1 MKQSLLLWSAGRRS
15 TRTINVLLRFQH
27 LPTLGCGRPLL
38 YGEKMSRQSKGLK
51 SWLSSWS
58 PCLSLIVTFSLFFPF
73 HPFSSSLHPLFL
85 SSYLH
90 FVFLV
95 LILISPV
102 SLPISSSFFPF
113 SPSLPHRFFHSA
125 QVYMTVFSAQFLQC
139 IFLPYSLTIM
149 LNLSFTLHFPL
160 EKFLFLKLYYY
171 MTNFCN
177 WLMIRAVV
185 F

>member
-1 MKQSLLLWSAGRRS
+1 MKSTIPTTTQSAVKESLTCETMKQSLLLWSAGRRS
-15 TRTINVLLRFQH
+15 TRTINALSRFQH

-38 YGEKMSRQSKGLK
+38 YGEKMSRQSKVLK

-58 PCLSLIVTFSLFFPF
+58 PCLIVTFSLLFPF
-73 HPFSSSLHPLFL
+73 HPFSSSSHPLFP

-90 FVFLV
+90 FVFLA

-125 QVYMTVFSAQFLQC
+125 PIWLY
-139 IFLPYSLTIM
+139 FLPNFY
-149 LNLSFTLHFPL
+149 NVFFFPTL
-160 EKFLFLKLYYY
+160 
-171 MTNFCN
+171 
-177 WLMIRAVV
+177 
-185 F
+185 